1 VITEEASSIPAGSTR
16 DRLVDAA
23 LELFAAQGFRS
34 TTVGQIEAAAGLQ
47 PRRGALYKH
56 FGSKAEL
63 LEAVARRHVDS
74 VREGTEWIFQAPVG
88 DVRTEAT
95 VLGRFAMD
103 ELERQRVM
111 VNVLERDGDRIPELR
126 DLFRERA
133 SDAAYR
139 TMVEILRRWV
149 GPDVDPAADLETTAV
164 LLLGGLINAH
174 RSEATFGAL
183 PIGRTQEQVL
193 AAWADQCART
203 VGALRR
209 SG

>member
-1 VITEEASSIPAGSTR
+1 MITEEARPGPGSTR
-16 DRLVDAA
+16 DRLISAA
-23 LELFAAQGFRS
+23 LRLFAARGFQS
-34 TTVGQIEAAAGLQ
+34 TTVGAIEAEAGLK

-63 LEAVARRHVDS
+63 LEAVARQHVDS
-74 VREGTEWIFQAPVG
+74 VREGTDWIFQTPVG
-88 DVRTEAT
+88 DVRTEAGL
-95 VLGRFAMD
+95 LGRFAMD

-133 SDAAYR
+133 SDTAYR

-183 PIGRTQEQVL
+183 PIARTQEQVL
-193 AAWADQCART
+193 TAWADQCART
-203 VGALRR
+203 VDALRR
-209 SG
+209 PG